1 MNKFDQH
8 IKDKLSQSQ
17 IPPIDAWKGIQEK
30 LDETDR
36 KKSSI
41 PLFYWIGST
50 AACLVVGVSIFYFS
64 QNENDVKNNSEIE
77 VVKKSTPEL
86 PKESTK
92 IIDSTEKNQLIKVE
106 NSQAKHQIKIEE
118 TDFDLVNRSRKFE
131 AKNFFQPI
139 SGSDSLK
146 NSSQKQDLNSANNKL
161 DIAKSNSSIIGN
173 PSNNTQNLD
182 EKNSKNNELKPK
194 VDEEKSLELV
204 LAEQLAKKQETPK
217 IKATTPKFAVS
228 SFVNPSKILDS
239 KSVLSDEFNEN
250 TINNSVTLAYGAKFS
265 VKINDRINVRSGISK
280 VDLEQQTQ
288 HVASGIS
295 TAIQPISTLEN
306 SPARRQN
313 IVYNSNI
320 QVNKASG
327 NSATFMTFYNST
339 ESKMSQKIQYIEVP
353 VEIEYKLLNFD
364 KFNLL
369 ATGGGSYYFLTKNE
383 IEMSSQEKSQKIGKA
398 SNLNDM
404 SYSANAGLKLEYL
417 LSPKTSL
424 NLEPNY
430 RYMINSMNN
439 VETKNPSLLGVNLGF
454 SIKF

>member
-8 IKDKLSQSQ
+8 IKDKLSQPQ

-30 LDETDR
+30 LNTDR
-36 KKSSI
+36 KKRSI

-50 AACLVVGVSIFYFS
+50 AACLVVGVSILYFS
-64 QNENDVKNNSEIE
+64 QNGNDINHNSKIE

-86 PKESTK
+86 PKESNR
-92 IIDSTEKNQLIKVE
+92 IIDSAEENQIVRVE
-106 NSQAKHQIKIEE
+106 RSHSNHQHADEQTNFNFTNE
-118 TDFDLVNRSRKFE
+118 RRNFE
-131 AKNFFQPI
+131 DKNFFQPI
-139 SGSDSLK
+139 FGSDSLQN
-146 NSSQKQDLNSANNKL
+146 NSLKQDLNSVNNKL
-161 DIAKSNSSIIGN
+161 DIAKSNSSIIEN
-173 PSNNTQNLD
+173 PSNNNQKLD
-182 EKNSKNNELKPK
+182 ENNSKNNELKAK
-194 VDEEKSLELV
+194 IEEEKSLELV
-204 LAEQLAKKQETPK
+204 IAEQSAKREETPK
-217 IKATTPKFAVS
+217 IKSTTPKFAVS
-228 SFVNPSKILDS
+228 SFVSPSKILDS

-430 RYMINSMNN
+430 RYMINSLSN